1 MRSTFVMFCI
11 VVFSNWSY
19 ASGSAGTAAS
29 EGTQLMNNVQLA
41 ASNVKQANMVAM
53 QIQGNITMVNQY
65 LAMLTNLKNLP
76 ATMLQQARQPYF
88 GQLNALN
95 TLLGSV
101 KRVGNASADVERA
114 MTARISEA
122 GKMGMDVA
130 TYMGYEQKMASTKGG
145 YYKERLDQ
153 DISTI
158 SNAQD
163 RAAQLRAVS
172 EQTQA
177 ITGNVEGLQLLN
189 QQSTMMAG
197 ELVEIKTALLTQS
210 AERNSDSIS
219 KQNSNAAH
227 ASTLQSTGA
236 AGSALNTRNGSSS
249 VKSPVPWGDG
259 VSP

>member
-1 MRSTFVMFCI
+1 MKSKFAVI
-11 VVFSNWSY
+11 GLIAFSNLAY

-29 EGTQLMNNVQLA
+29 EGTQLMNNVELA

-101 KRVGNASADVERA
+101 KRVGSASADVERA

-122 GKMGMDVA
+122 GKMGMNVA

-153 DISTI
+153 DVATI

-197 ELVEIKTALLTQS
+197 ELVEIKTALMTQS
-210 AERNSDSIS
+210 ADRNSDAIS

-227 ASTLQSTGA
+227 ATTLQSAGA
-236 AGSALNTRNGSSS
+236 AGSALNSRNGTSS
-249 VKSPVPWGDG
+249 VKAPDPWTDG
-259 VSP
+259 GAP